1 MKYLAVFFVVGM
13 TALSFAKA
21 NESAVKSGIAAQMG
35 TRTAAIEAAVR

>member
-21 NESAVKSGIAAQMG
+21 NESDMKSGFAAQMEA
-35 TRTAAIEAAVR
+35 RTAAIEAAVR